1 MHAVED
7 QDQVNVDAVDVQ
19 EVQDQVQVQVG
30 GWKVQDGFSQGFGHS
45 WPKVLVAAVGEEHRR
60 ATQDV
65 F

>member
-30 GWKVQDGFSQGFGHS
+30 GWKVQDGFSLCFGHS
-45 WPKVLVAAVGEEHRR
+45 WLREG
-60 ATQDV
+60 
-65 F
+65 FGG

>member
-1 MHAVED
+1 MHV
-7 QDQVNVDAVDVQ
+7 VDVQ
-19 EVQDQVQVQVG
+19 EVQHQVQVQG
-30 GWKVQDGFSQGFGHS
+30 GVCKVQDGSSQYFGHS